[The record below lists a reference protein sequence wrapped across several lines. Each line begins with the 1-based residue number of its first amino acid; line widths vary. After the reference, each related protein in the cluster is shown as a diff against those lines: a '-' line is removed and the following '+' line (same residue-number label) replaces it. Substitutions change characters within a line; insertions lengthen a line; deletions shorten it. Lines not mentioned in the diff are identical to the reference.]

1 MVPYR
6 CHLCR
11 FTKASLT
18 SGSGWFVGFHELWLC
33 GSGVNG
39 ESYTTEDG
47 LGGSKDLL
55 NNISEMTT
63 ADKKKFS
70 FFPFQNNYIEA

>member
-1 MVPYR
+1 MD
-6 CHLCR
+6 
-11 FTKASLT
+11 
-18 SGSGWFVGFHELWLC
+18 
-33 GSGVNG
+33 G

-63 ADKKKFS
+63 ADKKILFFS
-70 FFPFQNNYIEA
+70 ISKQLYRGLEN